1 MCTQIWS
8 YILGRWQNF
17 TPNTKYLSPHSSP
30 VGRPFYYRATGR
42 TLLSIILAAFVRYEY
57 EERGGFSSS
66 LVSSRLCERTLPSKR
81 QHLPVIVEP
90 CVAGEQLD
98 STVFEYTSCIWPL
111 KVAVNTIVP
120 RSPFFLFLYLKT
132 QTVTHIR
139 KNAVEYLRQ
148 WNGAICVIYNLCQ
161 RQNIR

>member
-1 MCTQIWS
+1 M
-8 YILGRWQNF
+8 
-17 TPNTKYLSPHSSP
+17 
-30 VGRPFYYRATGR
+30 
-42 TLLSIILAAFVRYEY
+42 LLEGK
-57 EERGGFSSS
+57 GGIF
-66 LVSSRLCERTLPSKR
+66 
-81 QHLPVIVEP
+81 
-90 CVAGEQLD
+90 
-98 STVFEYTSCIWPL
+98 

>member
-1 MCTQIWS
+1 MFRIRYNRATTGVLQRYTKCS
-8 YILGRWQNF
+8 RERYRLG
-17 TPNTKYLSPHSSP
+17 SPTLRREVMESKS
-30 VGRPFYYRATGR
+30 GRPRTKACTFLSKDVTG
-42 TLLSIILAAFVRYEY
+42 LLHCFTERLTCSRGLPPCYDHDIIF
-57 EERGGFSSS
+57 FI
-66 LVSSRLCERTLPSKR
+66 PSVK
-81 QHLPVIVEP
+81 V
-90 CVAGEQLD
+90 
-98 STVFEYTSCIWPL
+98 

-161 RQNIR
+161 RQKIRRHPWRKRRFAHETR

>member
-1 MCTQIWS
+1 M
-8 YILGRWQNF
+8 F
-17 TPNTKYLSPHSSP
+17 HSFDFVLALPYFDSIP
-30 VGRPFYYRATGR
+30 DS
-42 TLLSIILAAFVRYEY
+42 LLSRNTHVRVVLN
-57 EERGGFSSS
+57 GPNFSSKLKKKSAPKS
-66 LVSSRLCERTLPSKR
+66 LKV
-81 QHLPVIVEP
+81 
-90 CVAGEQLD
+90 
-98 STVFEYTSCIWPL
+98 

>member
-1 MCTQIWS
+1 MVLLTLYRIF
-8 YILGRWQNF
+8 INF
-17 TPNTKYLSPHSSP
+17 FECVITAYLHNMMKNEDAGIFL
-30 VGRPFYYRATGR
+30 VYY
-42 TLLSIILAAFVRYEY
+42 S
-57 EERGGFSSS
+57 
-66 LVSSRLCERTLPSKR
+66 
-81 QHLPVIVEP
+81 
-90 CVAGEQLD
+90 
-98 STVFEYTSCIWPL
+98 L

>member
-1 MCTQIWS
+1 MI
-8 YILGRWQNF
+8 NF
-17 TPNTKYLSPHSSP
+17 LFFK
-30 VGRPFYYRATGR
+30 
-42 TLLSIILAAFVRYEY
+42 
-57 EERGGFSSS
+57 
-66 LVSSRLCERTLPSKR
+66 K
-81 QHLPVIVEP
+81 
-90 CVAGEQLD
+90 
-98 STVFEYTSCIWPL
+98 FEAEFL

-161 RQNIR
+161 RQKIR

>member
-1 MCTQIWS
+1 MLSVSCVHEDSRCDQLGGTTEYFTRRSIYES
-8 YILGRWQNF
+8 YF
-17 TPNTKYLSPHSSP
+17 
-30 VGRPFYYRATGR
+30 
-42 TLLSIILAAFVRYEY
+42 EY
-57 EERGGFSSS
+57 EVNYQFMKLSNNF
-66 LVSSRLCERTLPSKR
+66 
-81 QHLPVIVEP
+81 Q
-90 CVAGEQLD
+90 
-98 STVFEYTSCIWPL
+98 F